1 MAGQNRRVSSA
12 PPNLIFDGE
21 RFVASGASM
30 GKALSALATV
40 ATIGA
45 AAAIESDF
53 WPIDQVGRA
62 ETARSLIEGMILGSN
77 VWHSNPS
84 LAPAYTNATLI
95 TLSSSADLNS
105 VLSAGRQ
112 ED

>member
-1 MAGQNRRVSSA
+1 
-12 PPNLIFDGE
+12 
-21 RFVASGASM
+21 M
-30 GKALSALATV
+30 GKALSVLATV

-53 WPIDQVGRA
+53 WPIDKVGSA

-77 VWHSNPS
+77 VWHYNPS
-84 LAPAYTNATLI
+84 LAPAYTNSTL
-95 TLSSSADLNS
+95 TMLSSSADLNS